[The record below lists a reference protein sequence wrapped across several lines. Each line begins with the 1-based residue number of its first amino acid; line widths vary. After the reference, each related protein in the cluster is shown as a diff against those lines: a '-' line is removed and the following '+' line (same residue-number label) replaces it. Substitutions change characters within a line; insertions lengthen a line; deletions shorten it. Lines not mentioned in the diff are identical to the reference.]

1 MRAAHTDSPAGRRPS
16 TIPGDE
22 DDTMSRYETTRRQ
35 PCRTCGTVTL
45 HRVTI
50 IKEDDERDRELVECT
65 GCGS

>member
-1 MRAAHTDSPAGRRPS
+1 
-16 TIPGDE
+16 
-22 DDTMSRYETTRRQ
+22 MSRYETTRRQ